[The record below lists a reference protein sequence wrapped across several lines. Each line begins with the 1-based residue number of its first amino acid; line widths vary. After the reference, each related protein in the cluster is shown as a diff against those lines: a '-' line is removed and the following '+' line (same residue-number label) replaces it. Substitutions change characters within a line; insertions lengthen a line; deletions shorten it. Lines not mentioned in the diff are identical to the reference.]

1 MAGTASGCQP
11 RLVQPALLIPRGAD
25 YLIYAK
31 EGIYQLVFFD
41 GDLFETTYQDRA
53 GKYQLQPE
61 RVTMVRI

>member
-1 MAGTASGCQP
+1 
-11 RLVQPALLIPRGAD
+11 VQPALLIPRGAD